1 MGWRRM
7 RCSGKGSRR
16 RCPVNG
22 ARTATAIQRTTAVLG
37 DGHAVTAIDLRGHG
51 NSAVPASGYD
61 TATAAAD
68 VAAVISSLD
77 LDRPV
82 VAGQSWG
89 GNVVV
94 ELAATAPGLVGA
106 IALVDGGWI
115 RLQDTLASW
124 EEALQT
130 LTPPDI
136 GDRS

>member
-1 MGWRRM
+1 M
-7 RCSGKGSRR
+7 
-16 RCPVNG
+16 
-22 ARTATAIQRTTAVLG
+22 
-37 DGHAVTAIDLRGHG
+37 
-51 NSAVPASGYD
+51 
-61 TATAAAD
+61 
-68 VAAVISSLD
+68 AAVISSLD